1 MAKPK
6 QRVKPVTL
14 ANKSAGM
21 AASAVMSF
29 AILLSILNRQD
40 PFQTLTLAVLSGSIS
55 GVIGYWIGIVMD
67 SPKSSAAPNK
77 TAKNTKNTKP
87 GKGRKMPELAG
98 DYTPLGSVTGEET
111 FLDDLMENSS
121 SQSIN

>member
-6 QRVKPVTL
+6 QRVKPVAL

-40 PFQTLTLAVLSGSIS
+40 PFQTLSLAVLSGIVS

-67 SPKSSAAPNK
+67 SPKTTTTSNK
-77 TAKNTKNTKP
+77 VSKSTKNTKP
-87 GKGRKMPELAG
+87 GKGRKTPELSG
-98 DYTPLGSVTGEET
+98 DYTPLGGVTGEET
-111 FLDDLMENSS
+111 FLDDLVDNS
-121 SQSIN
+121 SQSIT